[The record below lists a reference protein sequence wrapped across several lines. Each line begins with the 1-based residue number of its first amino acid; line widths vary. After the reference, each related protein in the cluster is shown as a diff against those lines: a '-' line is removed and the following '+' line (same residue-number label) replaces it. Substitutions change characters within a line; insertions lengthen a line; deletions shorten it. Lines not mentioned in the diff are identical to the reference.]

1 MKRIVV
7 LATVAL
13 SASACSTGTPTKSA
27 TTAQP
32 PAAAAPAQQAAV
44 STQATAPAPEQAAPV
59 AGVSPA
65 ISGLSDLDTITFGCS
80 KAGLNAAARAAA
92 QAPAQGRYQFSYF
105 NVISDSH
112 HAVYEVH
119 FKSNHH
125 ADKELKYCVSVYCQQ
140 GWDPTTSKT
149 SVNLMSDS
157 TPGKPGAAA
166 AHGAHCVSHMQ
177 PVKPGAKR

>member
-32 PAAAAPAQQAAV
+32 PAAAAPAQQVAV
-44 STQATAPAPEQAAPV
+44 STQATAPAPV

-112 HAVYEVH
+112 HSVYEVH

-125 ADKELKYCVSVYCQQ
+125 ADQELKYCVSVYCQQ

-177 PVKPGAKR
+177 PVKPRAKR